1 MADAAFQAVF
11 PSLQAVCGRTLWV
24 ADENALSA
32 VQSVSARPDLYVLSN
47 RYDVVAA
54 ALIAGHQAQ
63 FSDFNF
69 SIFPEKFF
77 SRIVFRIAKE
87 KPVNHYVFNHAFRL
101 LDNGGEFHIAGLK
114 NEGIKTFIAKLG
126 DVFGGKQSS
135 KFGLGYL
142 GKFCKAG
149 NTQQGADF
157 DDQQYQDLRMV
168 ETATL
173 NFYSKPGLF
182 GWDKIDQGS
191 QFLGQYLPDVLLRY
205 PRQPESL
212 LDLGCGYGYLT
223 LMTRDLLLSRRVA
236 TDNNAAALL
245 AMQCNATHYGMQVDV
260 VADDAGASISEHFDI
275 ILSNPPFHQG
285 FSADS
290 DLTDKFL
297 KNTRRLLAREGAAL
311 MVVNAFIGI
320 ERIANQYFTRVE
332 TLANNGA
339 FKLLL
344 LQTAARK

>member
-1 MADAAFQAVF
+1 
-11 PSLQAVCGRTLWV
+11 
-24 ADENALSA
+24 
-32 VQSVSARPDLYVLSN
+32 
-47 RYDVVAA
+47 
-54 ALIAGHQAQ
+54 
-63 FSDFNF
+63 
-69 SIFPEKFF
+69 
-77 SRIVFRIAKE
+77 
-87 KPVNHYVFNHAFRL
+87 
-101 LDNGGEFHIAGLK
+101 
-114 NEGIKTFIAKLG
+114 
-126 DVFGGKQSS
+126 
-135 KFGLGYL
+135 
-142 GKFCKAG
+142 
-149 NTQQGADF
+149 
-157 DDQQYQDLRMV
+157 MV